1 MEKILKNK
9 KGVSMVSLAITIIVI
24 IILSAIAFSNS
35 SGMINE
41 STEAVTEAEI
51 MADNDEIRALLTYS
65 IVDDTAKIGI
75 KLSDASIV
83 VIGSGDVSY
92 GTGYHLIVGGDEEDL
107 DVIKE
112 KTGVSNIQTYKDL
125 TAPYVVNYANGTYE
139 RIDEIKFR

>member
-1 MEKILKNK
+1 MEKIFKNK

-41 STEAVTEAEI
+41 SNEAVTESEI

-65 IVDDTAKIGI
+65 IVDDAAKIGI
-75 KLSDASIV
+75 KLSDGSLV

-92 GTGYHLIVGGDEEDL
+92 GTGYHLIAGGDEEDL
-107 DVIKE
+107 NIIKE
-112 KTGVSNIQTYKDL
+112 KTGVSGVQAYKEI
-125 TAPYVVNYANGTYE
+125 TAPYVVNYDKGTFE